1 MISKNQPVLCL
12 MSNVGLRTSM
22 LLNALGR
29 RSRLLSVLCL
39 VLIVVALPE
48 TAAAPGLP
56 DGVIGSMDLRYLVI
70 FVGQCR
76 FKMPKG
82 GFPCD
87 SRAALL
93 SLRNGRSLLAFSR
106 GDILYHLSGGHD
118 RQPNLENYYLSIDS
132 LGIQSPDI
140 NAVDRGMEGECHFRL
155 NRDASKFFSIECDVY
170 NRAQGEKYNFVL
182 DKIAETHHRS
192 F

>member
-1 MISKNQPVLCL
+1 
-12 MSNVGLRTSM
+12 MSGFGADM
-22 LLNALGR
+22 LPTALGR
-29 RSRLLSVLCL
+29 RSRLLLALCL
-39 VLIVVALPE
+39 VLMVVVLQE
-48 TAAAPGLP
+48 GAAAPALS
-56 DGVIGSMDLRYLVI
+56 DGVIGSADLRYLAI
-70 FVGQCR
+70 FIGQCR

-87 SRAALL
+87 SRVALL

-106 GDILYHLSGGHD
+106 GEILYHLSGGHD
-118 RQPNLENYYLSIDS
+118 RQPNPENYYLSIDS
-132 LGIQSPDI
+132 LGIQSPDV

-170 NRAQGEKYNFVL
+170 NRAQGEMYNFVL
-182 DKIAETHHRS
+182 DKITETHHRS

>member
-1 MISKNQPVLCL
+1 
-12 MSNVGLRTSM
+12 MSGFGANMLPTALR
-22 LLNALGR
+22 R

-39 VLIVVALPE
+39 VLMVVVLQE
-48 TAAAPGLP
+48 GAAAPALP
-56 DGVIGSMDLRYLVI
+56 DGVIGSADLRYLAI
-70 FVGQCR
+70 FIGQCR

-87 SRAALL
+87 SRVALL

-106 GDILYHLSGGHD
+106 GEILYHLSGGHD
-118 RQPNLENYYLSIDS
+118 RQPNPENYYLSIDS

-140 NAVDRGMEGECHFRL
+140 NAVDRNMEGECHFRL
-155 NRDASKFFSIECDVY
+155 NKDASKFFSIECGVY
-170 NRAQGEKYNFVL
+170 NRAQGENYNFVL
-182 DKIAETHHRS
+182 DKITKTHHRS